1 MPNSQ
6 SIQDLNNKFKEF
18 FLLEGF
24 EYIEPPLV
32 VKSDIY
38 FETSGEQIRKD
49 MFSVASTQETEMCL
63 RPDLTIPTCQTYL
76 KNNQKFEQAKLCY
89 SGPIFRSGSIN
100 NSIELN
106 QSGVEI
112 IKTNSTKDNNYE
124 EEVKIINLAIKTL
137 KYVKKDSI
145 EINLGNIA
153 IFIEFLNCLDLPQ
166 RWKDRLRRHFFRR
179 DYFESLLKRIELG
192 IGFNETRKEDLLK
205 THLGIDVGTS
215 DNILKKYLVNINPIE
230 FGERSIEDIIN
241 RLNIK
246 SETIVSSENGLKI
259 VKIIRE
265 FLSIDCRLE
274 KLPDAVSNFTKQKVD
289 NSFDSVAQMALDFSN
304 KIRLGIGNQDVNFKT
319 DFGHS
324 IEYYDGI
331 MFEIKDKN
339 NINNKIVVGGRYD
352 SLLINLG
359 LENNASAIGFAVNNN
374 NI

>member
-192 IGFNETRKEDLLK
+192 IGFNEIRKEDLLK
-205 THLGIDVGTS
+205 THLGIDAGTS

-339 NINNKIVVGGRYD
+339 NMNNKIVVGGRYD

>member
-205 THLGIDVGTS
+205 THLGIDAGTS

-339 NINNKIVVGGRYD
+339 NMNNKIVVGGRYD

>member
-166 RWKDRLRRHFFRR
+166 RWKERLRRHFFRR

-205 THLGIDVGTS
+205 THLGIDAGTS

-339 NINNKIVVGGRYD
+339 NMNNKIVVGGRYD

>member
-49 MFSVASTQETEMCL
+49 MFSVVSTQETEMCL

-205 THLGIDVGTS
+205 THLGIDAGTS

-339 NINNKIVVGGRYD
+339 NMNNKIVVGGRYD

>member
-205 THLGIDVGTS
+205 THLGIDAGTS

>member
-1 MPNSQ
+1 
-6 SIQDLNNKFKEF
+6 
-18 FLLEGF
+18 
-24 EYIEPPLV
+24 
-32 VKSDIY
+32 
-38 FETSGEQIRKD
+38 
-49 MFSVASTQETEMCL
+49 
-63 RPDLTIPTCQTYL
+63 
-76 KNNQKFEQAKLCY
+76 
-89 SGPIFRSGSIN
+89 
-100 NSIELN
+100 
-106 QSGVEI
+106 
-112 IKTNSTKDNNYE
+112 
-124 EEVKIINLAIKTL
+124 
-137 KYVKKDSI
+137 
-145 EINLGNIA
+145 
-153 IFIEFLNCLDLPQ
+153 
-166 RWKDRLRRHFFRR
+166 LRRHFFRR

-205 THLGIDVGTS
+205 THLGIDAGTS

-339 NINNKIVVGGRYD
+339 NMNNKIVVGGRYD